1 MGSCRSN
8 RQVNCEENEFNDNN
22 RTGGILGRDRKGSPF
37 MVRHYDF
44 IYEIE
49 TQLPDGKT
57 KKDRPYFLP
66 GNIKRNKL
74 LMNSLPP
81 SYCTK

>member
-1 MGSCRSN
+1 MGSCGSN
-8 RQVNCEENEFNDNN
+8 RQVNCEENESYHVT
-22 RTGGILGRDRKGSPF
+22 RTGGILGRDRRGSPF

-49 TQLPDGKT
+49 TQLPDGKV

-66 GNIKRNKL
+66 GNFK
-74 LMNSLPP
+74 
-81 SYCTK
+81 